1 MVVDASVW
9 VSTLVS
15 EDVHHERS
23 RRWVKDRLTAGTTLI
38 MPVLALVEVVGAVV
52 RRTGRE
58 DLGRQVIED
67 MTRASDLRLIPVGMD
82 LARAAATLAA
92 SYRLRGADAIYAA
105 LADKSRPPS
114 CDTGSRAEDSARW
127 TDHGHR
133 AVTLH

>member
-1 MVVDASVW
+1 
-9 VSTLVS
+9 
-15 EDVHHERS
+15 
-23 RRWVKDRLTAGTTLI
+23 VKEKLTGGTMLI

-52 RRTGRE
+52 RRTGHE

-105 LADKSRPPS
+105 LADNLGLPL
-114 CDTGSRAEDSARW
+114 
-127 TDHGHR
+127 
-133 AVTLH
+133 VTLDRELRIRLSGRITVVEP

>member
-23 RRWVKDRLTAGTTLI
+23 RRWVKDRLTTSTTLI

-67 MTRASDLRLIPVGMD
+67 MTRASDLRLVPVGMD
-82 LARAAATLAA
+82 LARAAAILAA

-105 LADKSRPPS
+105 LADNLGLPL
-114 CDTGSRAEDSARW
+114 
-127 TDHGHR
+127 
-133 AVTLH
+133 VTLDRELRIRLGGRITVIEP